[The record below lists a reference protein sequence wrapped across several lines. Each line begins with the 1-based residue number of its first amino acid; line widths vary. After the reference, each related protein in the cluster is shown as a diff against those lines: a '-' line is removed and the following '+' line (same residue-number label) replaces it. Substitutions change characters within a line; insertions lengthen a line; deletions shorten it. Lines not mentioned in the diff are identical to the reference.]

1 VARDQR
7 AAGGCCG
14 GLISGLLRGRK
25 RTLRSPVK
33 LKRSLAK
40 GKPVQVSA
48 NGIFQGLK
56 LVVRRCLDAH
66 VQRLVGRFEC
76 RAGIGRMAGSSRIFR
91 KYDRSGLCCE
101 LDLQIVRPMLAQLLQ
116 IATSAD
122 RRHRCLSNELTHCDF
137 PSRYGRHDIVYC
149 ERFAIAPPKSLVGAG
164 EPNGSGKRT
173 LGQPSKSSTLHHQG
187 AVAF

>member
-1 VARDQR
+1 MARDQR
-7 AAGGCCG
+7 AAGGCGG
-14 GLISGLLRGRK
+14 GLISGLLTGGK
-25 RTLRSPVK
+25 RTLRSPVE

-40 GKPVQVSA
+40 GKSVQVSA

-66 VQRLVGRFEC
+66 VQRIVVRFEC
-76 RAGIGRMAGSSRIFR
+76 HAAIGGMARSSRIFR
-91 KYDRSGLCCE
+91 KYDRPGLCCE

-122 RRHRCLSNELTHCDF
+122 RRHRRLSNELTHYDL

-149 ERFAIAPPKSLVGAG
+149 ERFAIAAAEKLVGS
-164 EPNGSGKRT
+164 EVPNGSFGWS
-173 LGQPSKSSTLHHQG
+173 GH
-187 AVAF
+187 